1 MTVRFPEISSVEI
14 QKLAE
19 KAVNKKSTKTS
30 KTLMDF
36 WKSWVE
42 NKGLNADIVKYE
54 AKAKLSKSDGSD
66 YEPDSLRVMLAAL
79 DRLFEHNNNKIFI
92 AKDRGFVKCRQVGD
106 GGKSKSSSR
115 KRPQKMTKCNKSTY
129 RPFGKKNACG

>member
-1 MTVRFPEISSVEI
+1 MTARFPEISSVEI

-19 KAVNKKSTKTS
+19 KAINKKSTKTS
-30 KTLMDF
+30 KTLMDV

-79 DRLFEHNNNKIFI
+79 DGLFERNNNKISI
-92 AKDRGFVKCRQVGD
+92 AKDRGFVKCRQVREEKAKALREKGH
-106 GGKSKSSSR
+106 R
-115 KRPQKMTKCNKSTY
+115 K
-129 RPFGKKNACG
+129 